1 MTTIITITAEEIGT
15 IDNTFYDY
23 SGEDRILRNNM

>member
-1 MTTIITITAEEIGT
+1 MTTIITITAEIGT